1 MENTLLKHVHKLNQI
16 IKKLNA
22 NKEFTLDLLII
33 LPLLCHMINNNFIN
47 SREFEKL
54 LSNES
59 LNIKKLKYY
68 RFTDFITISDKI
80 ENYLSELTDEIINL
94 FPKNIDIQSIDFLLY
109 EILINI
115 YKHSR
120 FKNAF
125 LQIILYNNGE
135 NIDICIFDN
144 GIGIPGS
151 FKEASMDFKN
161 DSEAIFEAINGKTT
175 DKEKYNLHGRGLN
188 STARI
193 TTLGFDGEMLIAS
206 KSGFC
211 IITKNGAKTYENKNQ
226 INGTFIILR
235 LSNKKIDNIYD
246 YLKYEKINKINEV
259 LK

>member
-1 MENTLLKHVHKLNQI
+1 
-16 IKKLNA
+16 
-22 NKEFTLDLLII
+22 
-33 LPLLCHMINNNFIN
+33 
-47 SREFEKL
+47 
-54 LSNES
+54 
-59 LNIKKLKYY
+59 
-68 RFTDFITISDKI
+68 
-80 ENYLSELTDEIINL
+80 
-94 FPKNIDIQSIDFLLY
+94 
-109 EILINI
+109 
-115 YKHSR
+115 
-120 FKNAF
+120 
-125 LQIILYNNGE
+125 
-135 NIDICIFDN
+135 
-144 GIGIPGS
+144 
-151 FKEASMDFKN
+151 MDFKN